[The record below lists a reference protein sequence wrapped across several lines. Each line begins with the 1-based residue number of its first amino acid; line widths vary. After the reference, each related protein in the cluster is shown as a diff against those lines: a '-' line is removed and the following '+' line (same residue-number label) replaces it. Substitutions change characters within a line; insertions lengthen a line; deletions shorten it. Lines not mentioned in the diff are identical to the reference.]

1 MTEPTENPILFDRVE
16 EGILRVTLNRP
27 DKLNALTHAMFETLF
42 DELER
47 VRYDPDIRVIV
58 LTGSGRA
65 FCAGADLRGMGHP
78 SEVHEDLGKPQFHRY
93 SMMRLGRLPL
103 QLKSLPQPVICAV
116 NGAAAGAGFAMAVS
130 SDMTLMAQSA
140 KFVNAIHNAGTG
152 TEFGMSY
159 MLPRIVGTQR
169 AAEILYTQRP
179 IGAAEAAEIG
189 LVLKVVADE
198 DLQEATLEIARNICR
213 NVPLGIWLTKQA
225 LWANQSA
232 GSLEAAMDY
241 EHRGVF
247 VSQSTEDTVEK
258 RKAFLEKRDPE
269 FRNH

>member
-1 MTEPTENPILFDRVE
+1 MAETTEEPILFELAE
-16 EGILRVTLNRP
+16 EGIFRVTLNRP
-27 DKLNALTHAMFETLF
+27 DKMNALTHAMFDGLY

-47 VRYDPDIRVIV
+47 VRYDPDIRVVVI
-58 LTGSGRA
+58 TGAGRA
-65 FCAGADLRGMGHP
+65 FCAGADLGGMGHP
-78 SEVHEDLGKPQFHRY
+78 AEVREDLGKPQFHRY

-103 QLKSLPQPVICAV
+103 QLRSLPQPVICAV
-116 NGAAAGAGFAMAVS
+116 NGAAAGAGFAIAVA

-169 AAEILYTQRP
+169 AAEILFTQRP
-179 IGAAEAAEIG
+179 ILAEEAAEIG
-189 LVLKVVADE
+189 LVLKAVPDE
-198 DLQEATLEIARNICR
+198 DLQEAALAIARNIR
-213 NVPLGIWLTKQA
+213 GNVPLGVWLTKQA

-247 VSQSTEDTVEK
+247 VSQSSEDTAEK
-258 RKAFLEKRDPE
+258 RKSFLEKRPPE
-269 FRNH
+269 FRNR